1 MPQIRQLAVIMFT
14 DIVGYTSLMEQ
25 NEEDAI
31 SKLNLFRTELQL
43 QVGKYQGTII
53 QYFGDGGL
61 IIFTNSSDAVSCA
74 YVLQARFVK
83 DPVVPLRIGLHLGDI
98 VIKEGNIFGNCVNV
112 ASRIES
118 MGVSGSVLI
127 SEAVSNELKNKPQ
140 FKLQSLGKF
149 DFKNVEE
156 PMEIFSLVIED
167 GPVIN
172 RNLLQGK
179 FKDLKTMN
187 SIAVLPFVNM
197 SNDPEQEYFSDGM
210 AEEII
215 NSITHLKDVNVA
227 GRTSSFQFKGKDV
240 DIKQVG
246 EKLSVSTVLEGS
258 VRKQGNQLRITAQL
272 INVEDGFHLWSEK
285 YDRQLI
291 DVFAIQDEI
300 AHAITEKLSNTFLK
314 RNRPAAAKHL
324 TQNTEAYELYLKGKF
339 HLARRGS
346 SLMKSIQC
354 FQKAIELDP
363 GFALAHSGHADA
375 NFLIATYGLM
385 APSRIMEKARMSAE
399 RALQLDPYLCEPYCS
414 LGYYYTTVDW
424 NWQKAKEKYITAIE
438 LNPRF
443 AEGHMRYAWTYLA
456 CVEGDFV
463 KAEKHGKQALNIEPL
478 SAICHAN
485 HSLILENAGKYQEA
499 VETCRTGIDIDPN
512 SFVCHLNLATALSAL
527 QKYDEAIPVFD
538 MAMKLSNRH
547 SFSVNALLWT
557 YCLKGD
563 FDKANDLM
571 RELKIRLET
580 EYAPCAIMAV
590 SSAYLGD
597 LNESISYLQQAYED
611 RDPMIILLKYAH
623 WVPGILRTDPQ
634 FNAILNNVGFPELYV
649 KN

>member
-1 MPQIRQLAVIMFT
+1 MPQLRQLAVIMFT
-14 DIVGYTSLMEQ
+14 DIVGYTSLMEH
-25 NEEDAI
+25 NEEEAI
-31 SKLNLFRTELQL
+31 CKLNLFRTELHL
-43 QVGKYQGTII
+43 QVDKHKGTII

-61 IIFTNSSDAVSCA
+61 IIFTNSSDAVKCA
-74 YVLQARFVK
+74 HVLQSRFIK
-83 DPVVPLRIGLHLGDI
+83 DPVVPLRIGLHMGDI

-127 SEAVSNELKNKPQ
+127 SESVSNELKNKPQ
-140 FKLQSLGKF
+140 FKLKSLGKF

-167 GPVIN
+167 APVIN

-179 FKDLKTMN
+179 FKDSKTMN

-215 NSITHLKDVNVA
+215 NSITHLKDLNVA
-227 GRTSSFQFKGKDV
+227 GRTSSFQFKGKNV

-285 YDRQLI
+285 YDRQMI

-300 AHAITEKLSNTFLK
+300 AHAITEKLSDTFLK
-314 RNRPAAAKHL
+314 RSKPTATKNV

-339 HLARRGS
+339 HLARRGAS
-346 SLMKSIQC
+346 MMKSIQC
-354 FQKAIELDP
+354 FQKAIDLDP
-363 GFALAHSGHADA
+363 AFALAYSGYADA
-375 NFLIATYGLM
+375 NFLIATYGLI
-385 APSRIMEKARMSAE
+385 APSRVMAKAKKSAE
-399 RALQLDPYLCEPYCS
+399 RALELDPYLCEPYCS
-414 LGYYYTTVDW
+414 LGYYYTTVEW
-424 NWQKAKEKYITAIE
+424 NWQKAKEKFTTSIE

-443 AEGHMRYAWTYLA
+443 AEGHLRYAWTYLA
-456 CVEGDFV
+456 CVEGDMAN
-463 KAEKHGKQALNIEPL
+463 AEKHGRKALQLEPL
-478 SAICHAN
+478 SAICYAN
-485 HSLILENAGKYQEA
+485 HALILENAGKYQEA
-499 VETCRTGIDIDPN
+499 ADCCKNGIDIDPN

-527 QKYDEAIPVFD
+527 NNYEEAISEFEI
-538 MAMKLSNRH
+538 AMKLSNRH

-557 YCLKGD
+557 YCLKGEHE
-563 FDKANDLM
+563 KARLLM
-571 RELKIRLET
+571 HELKIRLET
-580 EYAPCAIMAV
+580 EYSPCAIMAV

-597 LNESISYLQQAYED
+597 VRESILYLQQAFED

-623 WVPGILRTDPQ
+623 WVPDVLRNDSR
-634 FNAILNNVGFPELYV
+634 FNAILDKIGFPALVME
-649 KN
+649 N